1 MNKLK
6 ENYQFVIGF
15 VAIIIS
21 LSAFKDEL
29 KAIKINLSFISF
41 DASDLFFWLIIGYLI
56 VLQIYIVPFIFSWKF
71 PESKFLKFLGDTSY
85 TIFIV
90 LSLSPIIIGV
100 VYLFDLLI
108 SLIPPISDNIKEVA
122 SIVITLIIGVVS
134 GWISRIIVQW
144 FKKGKTKELVEKLEE
159 KEVKELETT
168 NKLSKDGYYAQSIL
182 ELSKTIETRLY
193 KTIISHGVDIKRR
206 NLLDLLRASKKIGI
220 LSDNDISSLDE
231 LRVLRNKVVHESDLI
246 VTKEDSVRLLE
257 LVKGLINKLNN
268 IENVIDTNPSPFFKG
283 KVFDNLAS
291 AKLESEKLNKPI
303 FMVIF
308 DGNHPKK
315 SRIDWALGYF
325 MEYDTTKK
333 LVSDNFIQVI
343 VDCTKENVR
352 KYIPEDKPLET
363 CLLVIL
369 NKDDIIRQE
378 TVYANMD
385 EGMKRVRESIKK
397 IKATNNV

>member
-29 KAIKINLSFISF
+29 KEIKINLSFISF

-56 VLQIYIVPFIFSWKF
+56 VLQIYIVPFIFSRKF
-71 PESKFLKFLGDTSY
+71 PENKFLKFLGDTSY

-100 VYLFDLLI
+100 VYLFDFLI

-122 SIVITLIIGVVS
+122 SLVITLIIGVVS

-144 FKKGKTKELVEKLEE
+144 FKKEKTKELVEKLEE
-159 KEVKELETT
+159 KEVKELEKTI
-168 NKLSKDGYYAQSIL
+168 KLSKDGYYSQAIL

-206 NLLDLLRASKKIGI
+206 NLLDLLRVSKKIGI

-246 VTKEDSVRLLE
+246 VTKEDLYRLLE
-257 LVKGLINKLNN
+257 LVRELINKLNK
-268 IENVIDTNPSPFFKG
+268 IENIIDTKPSPFFKG

-308 DGNHPKK
+308 NGNHPNR

-343 VDCTKENVR
+343 VDSTKENVS
-352 KYIPEDKPLET
+352 KYIPEDEPLET

-385 EGMKRVRESIKK
+385 EGMKRVRETIKK